1 MVRSIDTGLPSVLRG
16 RVVVRRT
23 ALALDTVEVLA
34 VCATR
39 NGVVIPEETSLSQLG
54 KQKLNDIN
62 KSTRLDGIRLEI
74 QLSAMN

>member
-39 NGVVIPEETSLSQLG
+39 NGVVIPEETSGSRSSMISTKVPGLTAYAWRYSCQL
-54 KQKLNDIN
+54 
-62 KSTRLDGIRLEI
+62 
-74 QLSAMN
+74 